1 MRITGLIDSLNSGG
15 AQRQMCMLAILLKKH
30 GCHIQV
36 LTYHKL
42 DFFRPFLEQHGV
54 PAHFVPNKN
63 KLGRVLAVRK
73 AIRGTKPDVVIAY
86 QGSANLIAELAG
98 LPCRDF
104 SLIVSERNIVTGE
117 GALARKIQL
126 FMHQFADAIVTNTYA
141 RKEKIEKQAKRLIGR
156 THVIYN
162 CVALD
167 LFQPCQSN
175 LTMGQ
180 NAIHILGLGRFE
192 PQKNIDA
199 LVKALKILQEKF
211 KIKNVLV
218 DWYGNRQFKNGH
230 PTRSSKTFVDL
241 QATIEQ
247 LQLAKRF
254 RLHGPVQE
262 VVSLYQKTTAV
273 CLPSLWEGLP
283 NVLCEAMAC
292 GKPVLASCVG
302 DNARL
307 VKDGWNGFL
316 FDPKSPVGLA
326 DVIYRFSKLS
336 SAEILQMGQ
345 NSRKRAEELFAPD
358 RFINSYLDLVHEI
371 REK

>member
-1 MRITGLIDSLNSGG
+1 MRITCLIDSLDSGG
-15 AQRQMCMLAILLKKH
+15 AQRQMCMLALLLKKH
-30 GCHIQV
+30 GCDVQV
-36 LTYHKL
+36 LTYYKL
-42 DFFRPFLEQHGV
+42 DFFRPFLEQYGV
-54 PAHFVPNKN
+54 SAHFVPNKN
-63 KLGRVLAVRK
+63 RLSRILAVRK
-73 AIRGTKPDVVIAY
+73 AIHRTKPDTVIAY

-98 LPCRDF
+98 LPFRDF
-104 SLIVSERNIVTGE
+104 SLIVSERNIVTYE
-117 GALARKIQL
+117 SALVRQIQL
-126 FMHQFADAIVTNTYA
+126 FMHRFADIIVTNTYA
-141 RKEKIEKQAKRLIGR
+141 RKEKIEKQAKRLIDR
-156 THVIYN
+156 TYVIYN
-162 CVALD
+162 CVDLD
-167 LFQPCQSN
+167 LFRPCQSN
-175 LTMGQ
+175 LAVEQ
-180 NAIHILGLGRFE
+180 NAIHILGIGRFM

-230 PTRSSKTFVDL
+230 PTRGSKTFLDL

-262 VVSLYQKTTAV
+262 VVSLYQKATAV

-292 GKPVLASCVG
+292 GKPILASRVG

-307 VKDGWNGFL
+307 VKEGWNGFL
-316 FDPKSPVGLA
+316 FDPKSPVELA
-326 DVIYRFSKLS
+326 EVVYRFSKLS

-345 NSRKRAEELFAPD
+345 NSRKRAEELLTPNI
-358 RFINSYLDLVHEI
+358 FIHAYLDLINEV
-371 REK
+371 RKK